1 MSKIFYK
8 IGTFLDDGYGG
19 KLSPGKAF
27 WLFYWVWGTILN
39 ILIGLIFDYGFGDYK
54 IKYILMLGA
63 YIGIT
68 EGTWLCTNV
77 LENSDIRKISIRIII
92 GLMIVIYTFAFWK
105 YMGWL

>member
-1 MSKIFYK
+1 MSKIFDK

-39 ILIGLIFDYGFGDYK
+39 ILIGLIFDYGFGGHK
-54 IKYILMLGA
+54 IKYFIMLGI

-68 EGTWLCTNV
+68 EATWRCTNK
-77 LENSDIRKISIRIII
+77 LKNSDIRKISIRIII
-92 GLMIVIYTFAFWK
+92 GLMMVFYMFGFWGF
-105 YMGWL
+105 MGWL